1 MSANDGSGCFA
12 ENKRHKKSA
21 YLTQANDRHQAT
33 TPAPLFYAPM
43 NKPAK

>member
-1 MSANDGSGCFA
+1 MSVNDVSGCLA

-21 YLTQANDRHQAT
+21 YLTLANDTQQAM

-43 NKPAK
+43 TKPTK